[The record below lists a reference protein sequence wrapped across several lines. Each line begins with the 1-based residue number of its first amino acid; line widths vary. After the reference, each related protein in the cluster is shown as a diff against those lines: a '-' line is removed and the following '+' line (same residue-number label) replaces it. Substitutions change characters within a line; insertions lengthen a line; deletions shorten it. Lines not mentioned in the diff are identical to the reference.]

1 MPIPEKSDFSTVE
14 ELYRKQVIPALYE
27 FKPDIILI
35 SAGFDMH
42 KSDPLTN
49 LRLESRDYFT
59 LTDMIVTAANDLCQG
74 RVVSALEGGYEL
86 KALEGCVR
94 NHLQALKK

>member
-1 MPIPEKSDFSTVE
+1 
-14 ELYRKQVIPALYE
+14 LYE
-27 FKPDIILI
+27 FRPDIILI

-49 LRLESRDYFT
+49 LKLESRDYET
-59 LTDMIVTAANDLCQG
+59 LTGMIVDAAKDLCQG

-86 KALEGCVR
+86 KALESCVR
-94 NHLQALKK
+94 HHLTALNR